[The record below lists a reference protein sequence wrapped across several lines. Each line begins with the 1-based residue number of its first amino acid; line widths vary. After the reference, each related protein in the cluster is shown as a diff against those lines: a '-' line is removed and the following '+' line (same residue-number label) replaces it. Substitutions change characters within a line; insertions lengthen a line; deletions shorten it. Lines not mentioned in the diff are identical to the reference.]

1 MATPDK
7 VVPVINAGLDSIKF
21 SINAATRKTYK
32 LIHQKDDWTKVIN
45 NLNFIK
51 KYILTKK
58 INLKLYASYVVMKQN
73 IHEKKVF
80 LKKFENIFDEIMFH
94 NCDTQGGQM
103 NEAQKILSVD
113 NDFSLKT
120 PKTQSN
126 VCTMP
131 FNRFHIS
138 AEGYLTMCCVDYHN
152 YLAISDLNNISLE
165 KAWYSSTFER
175 MRKKTFKF

>member
-32 LIHQKDDWTKVIN
+32 LIHQKDDWTKVIK

-80 LKKFENIFDEIMFH
+80 
-94 NCDTQGGQM
+94 
-103 NEAQKILSVD
+103 
-113 NDFSLKT
+113 
-120 PKTQSN
+120 
-126 VCTMP
+126 
-131 FNRFHIS
+131 
-138 AEGYLTMCCVDYHN
+138 
-152 YLAISDLNNISLE
+152 
-165 KAWYSSTFER
+165 
-175 MRKKTFKF
+175 

>member
-1 MATPDK
+1 
-7 VVPVINAGLDSIKF
+7 
-21 SINAATRKTYK
+21 
-32 LIHQKDDWTKVIN
+32 
-45 NLNFIK
+45 
-51 KYILTKK
+51 
-58 INLKLYASYVVMKQN
+58 
-73 IHEKKVF
+73 
-80 LKKFENIFDEIMFH
+80 
-94 NCDTQGGQM
+94 M

-120 PKTQSN
+120 PKAQSN

-165 KAWYSSTFER
+165 KAWYSSTFEK
-175 MRKKTFKF
+175 MRKKHLNSDLSGTLCGNCWYNRNDKINHLKTNLHTKLIMKIL